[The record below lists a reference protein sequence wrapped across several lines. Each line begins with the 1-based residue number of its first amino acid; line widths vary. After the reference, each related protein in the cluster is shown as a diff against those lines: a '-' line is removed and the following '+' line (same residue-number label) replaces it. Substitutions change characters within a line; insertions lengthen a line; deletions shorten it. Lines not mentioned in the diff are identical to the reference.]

1 MGKRVCAGVLALS
14 ILVSLAVLPAA
25 VVRLVHDVRALV
37 TFDFRVATVEAR

>member
-14 ILVSLAVLPAA
+14 LLVSLAVLPAA

-37 TFDFRVATVEAR
+37 NFDLRAAVIEAR